1 MPMSAPCSV
10 ILVDNSGHS
19 RPYNLFVRD
28 GVLVRVGMDG
38 LGSDFDE
45 FVRDSSPGLL
55 RTAYLLTGDRGHAE
69 DIVQTALLQVAR
81 KWRRIRGEPTAYAR
95 RAVVNL
101 AKNRWRDRLRRP
113 RESTAMDEP
122 GYAPPEADVLLLQ
135 VLLPAV
141 MELPV
146 RQRAVL
152 VMRYFED
159 LSIEQTAA
167 VLGCST
173 GTVKSQTHY
182 ALSKLR
188 VALAD
193 ATDLKENDHAN

>member
-1 MPMSAPCSV
+1 
-10 ILVDNSGHS
+10 
-19 RPYNLFVRD
+19 
-28 GVLVRVGMDG
+28 MDG

-81 KWRRIRGEPTAYAR
+81 RWRRIRGEPTPYAR

-101 AKNRWRDRLRRP
+101 AKNRWRDRFRRP
-113 RESTAMDEP
+113 RESSAVAEP
-122 GYAPPEADVLLLQ
+122 GYAAPPDADVLLQQ

-152 VMRYFED
+152 VLRYFQD

-188 VALAD
+188 VALANPSEQ
-193 ATDLKENDHAN
+193 KENDHAN

>member
-1 MPMSAPCSV
+1 
-10 ILVDNSGHS
+10 
-19 RPYNLFVRD
+19 
-28 GVLVRVGMDG
+28 MDG

-45 FVRDSSPGLL
+45 FVRDSSPALL

-69 DIVQTALLQVAR
+69 DVVQTALLQVAR
-81 KWRRIRGEPTAYAR
+81 KWRRIRGEPTPYAR

-101 AKNRWRDRLRRP
+101 AKNRWRDRFRRP
-113 RESTAMDEP
+113 RESTATAEP
-122 GYAPPEADVLLLQ
+122 VYGPPEADVLLQQ

-141 MELPV
+141 MKLPV

-152 VMRYFED
+152 VLRYFQD
-159 LSIEQTAA
+159 LSVEQTAA

-193 ATDLKENDHAN
+193 PAEQKENDHAN